1 MKLYYMPGAC
11 SLSPHIALREA
22 GIAFDLVKVDGKTKK
37 TETGADF
44 NAINPKSYV
53 PALELDTG
61 KVLTEGAAILQFIA
75 DKKPDAKLAPASGT
89 DERLGLQEWLNFI
102 ASEIHK
108 GTGPLFNAQL
118 PEAWKTVVLD
128 RLAGRYDYL
137 AKHLAANKYVL
148 GDRFSVADAYLFTV
162 INWANFTGI
171 DLGKWPALKEYHA
184 RIAARPAVQAALK
197 AEGLLK
203 AAA

>member
-11 SLSPHIALREA
+11 SLAPHIVLREA
-22 GIAFDLVKVDGKTKK
+22 GVKFDLVRVDGKTKK

-53 PALELDTG
+53 PALQLDSG
-61 KVLTEGAAILQFIA
+61 KVLTEGAMIVQYIA
-75 DKKPDAKLAPASGT
+75 DKNPGAGLAPAAGT
-89 DERLGLQEWLNFI
+89 DARYDLQEWLTFI
-102 ASEIHK
+102 SSEIHK
-108 GTGPLFNAQL
+108 GTGALFNPQL

-128 RLAGRYDYL
+128 RLGQRYDYL
-137 AKHLAANKYVL
+137 ARHLDKNQYVM
-148 GDRFSVADAYLFTV
+148 GKDFSVADAYLFTV
-162 INWANFTGI
+162 LNWTNFLGI
-171 DLGKWPALKEYHA
+171 DLGKWPALKAYQA
-184 RIAARPAVQAALK
+184 RVAARPAVQAALK

>member
-11 SLSPHIALREA
+11 SLAPHIVLREA
-22 GIAFDLVKVDGKTKK
+22 GVKFDLVKVDGKTKK

-53 PALELDTG
+53 PALQLDSG
-61 KVLTEGAAILQFIA
+61 KVLTEGAMIVQYIA
-75 DKKPDAKLAPASGT
+75 DKNPGAGLAPAAGT
-89 DERLGLQEWLNFI
+89 DARYDLQEWLTFI
-102 ASEIHK
+102 SSEIHK
-108 GTGPLFNAQL
+108 GTGALFNPQL

-128 RLAGRYDYL
+128 KLGQRYDHL
-137 AKHLAANKYVL
+137 AKHLEKNAFVMGK
-148 GDRFSVADAYLFTV
+148 DFSVADAYLFTV
-162 INWANFTGI
+162 LNWTKFLGI
-171 DLGKWPALKEYHA
+171 DLGKWPALKAYQA
-184 RIAARPAVQAALK
+184 RVAARPAVQAALK